1 MAGAPLSERAAAT
14 YFEAV
19 VAAILTTASIGDA
32 RPAPDNLIKLH
43 KEMLQKL
50 RAAGGPFD

>member
-1 MAGAPLSERAAAT
+1 MDTIPLSGSDAAT

-19 VAAILTTASIGDA
+19 IAAILVTATIGDITTNA
-32 RPAPDNLIKLH
+32 DRMIKLH

-50 RAAGGPFD
+50 RDAGGPFN

>member
-1 MAGAPLSERAAAT
+1 MAGAPLSERAAAI